1 MGMSPLVRMII
12 RRLLLGAMTLVVV
25 SAIIF
30 FSVELL
36 PGDFARAILGQNA
49 TEEAV
54 QALREALGLNK
65 PAVVR
70 YFEWLGGALQGDF
83 GLSFSGRTA
92 DGGRPVAA
100 ILLPRLGNTFLL
112 ALLAALVAVPSAIAL
127 GLLAA
132 RYRGH
137 WPDKIITF
145 MALVF
150 VAMPEFLIGYVL
162 ITWLAVKWRLL
173 PSLATLDPAR
183 PLLEQAERLI
193 LPTLTLSFVV
203 TAHILRM
210 TRASVVE
217 TFGKPWMEMAV
228 LKGLP
233 PRYRLLHH
241 ALPNTA
247 GPLANI
253 VAFNLAWLITGVV
266 VTETVFV
273 YPGAGRLMVDAVAA
287 RDIPV
292 VQACALVFAAVYI
305 GLNLLADIVTILA
318 NPRLRTEAAT

>member
-1 MGMSPLVRMII
+1 MDMSPLVRMIG
-12 RRLLLGAMTLVVV
+12 RRLVLGVITLVAV

-49 TEEAV
+49 TPETV
-54 QALREALGLNK
+54 QALRDALGLNR
-65 PAVVR
+65 PPVVR
-70 YFEWLGGALQGDF
+70 YFEWLADILHGDF
-83 GLSFSGRTA
+83 GMSFSGRTA
-92 DGGRPVAA
+92 ESGRPVAE
-100 ILLPRLGNTFLL
+100 ILMPRIGNTFLL
-112 ALLAALVAVPSAIAL
+112 ALLASLVAVPSALLL
-127 GLLAA
+127 GIVSA
-132 RYRGH
+132 RYRGR
-137 WPDKIITF
+137 WPDTIISF
-145 MALVF
+145 FALSF

-162 ITWLAVKWRLL
+162 ITWLAVKWRWL
-173 PSLATLDPAR
+173 PSLATLDPAL

-203 TAHILRM
+203 MAHILRM
-210 TRASVVE
+210 TRASIVE
-217 TFGKPWMEMAV
+217 TFQRPWMEMAE

-233 PRYRLLHH
+233 PRYRLLHY
-241 ALPNTA
+241 ALPNAA
-247 GPLANI
+247 GHLANV

-292 VQACALVFAAVYI
+292 VQACALVFAAVYV
-305 GLNLLADIVTILA
+305 GLNIIADIVTLLA
-318 NPRLRTEAAT
+318 NPRLRAKAKA